1 MTVRFIHV
9 EAVDWLAKVDARPSS
24 GRCVPISHR
33 ATRGLLYKLETSFSL
48 LPVYISGWSSN
59 R

>member
-1 MTVRFIHV
+1 MAVRFIHV

-33 ATRGLLYKLETSFSL
+33 VTRGLLYKLETSFSL
-48 LPVYISGWSSN
+48 LLYIFQVGRPN